1 MYTKHLIAL
10 KKQLEK
16 QGVLTQLHG
25 QELKFGSG
33 SKSLTFQIAGEGFD
47 FERYRGETILPLDQ
61 IVREPQ
67 KIAALILSKLGLNQ
81 TVFARSCEVKR
92 VDKKQATEF
101 LDRYHIINSTQ
112 SAYNFGLFYQN
123 ELIAL
128 ASFSKGRKMNRLEE
142 HQRSFE
148 LIRFCCRTGITVT
161 GGLTRLIKNFC
172 NEKQAG
178 DIMTYVDKQLSDGTS
193 FVRAGFKKHSETEP
207 NYFLVNRETF
217 ERIPANEDTAYDA
230 ALFYLSRNSG
240 NIKLVYTPI
249 QK

>member
-10 KKQLEK
+10 KKLLEK
-16 QGVLTQLHG
+16 QGVLTQLHE
-25 QELKFGSG
+25 QEITFGSG
-33 SKSLTFQIAGEGFD
+33 SKSLIFQIAGEGFD
-47 FERYRGETILPLDQ
+47 FDRHTGETILPLDQ

-67 KIAALILSKLGLNQ
+67 KITALILSKLGLNQ

-92 VDKKQATEF
+92 VDKKQAAEF
-101 LDRYHIINSTQ
+101 LDFYHIMNSTQ
-112 SAYNFGLFYQN
+112 SAYNFGLFNQN